1 MWHVKSA
8 SAYSRHLSACQ
19 KRPTAAIRQRKGVSW
34 WLKSPYKTIKVTC
47 SINVTSS
54 VWKKSILNPRRQ
66 HREVPTSR
74 VSGSKAERN
83 HQVMLRGRPERSS
96 TNLSTS
102 WKAMPRNV
110 TVAVVWSDTSHTL
123 YTNKHEQ
130 LSSPDGNYVKGIL
143 RVLHYPI
150 GLQKGILRVLL
161 YRIQKWETVDD
172 IIMIQSDIW
181 YFSVNYLIK
190 LIWNIYYPI
199 CNVDLVITHV
209 ETTVV

>member
-1 MWHVKSA
+1 M
-8 SAYSRHLSACQ
+8 
-19 KRPTAAIRQRKGVSW
+19 
-34 WLKSPYKTIKVTC
+34 
-47 SINVTSS
+47 
-54 VWKKSILNPRRQ
+54 WKKSILNLPRQ

-74 VSGSKAERN
+74 VSGSKAEHN
-83 HQVMLRGRPERSS
+83 NQVMLRSRPERSW

-110 TVAVVWSDTSHTL
+110 TVAVVWSDTSHRL

-130 LSSPDGNYVKGIL
+130 LSSTDGNYVKGIL
-143 RVLHYPI
+143 RVLHYRI
-150 GLQKGILRVLL
+150 QKGILRVLL

-190 LIWNIYYPI
+190 VNVGYYSI